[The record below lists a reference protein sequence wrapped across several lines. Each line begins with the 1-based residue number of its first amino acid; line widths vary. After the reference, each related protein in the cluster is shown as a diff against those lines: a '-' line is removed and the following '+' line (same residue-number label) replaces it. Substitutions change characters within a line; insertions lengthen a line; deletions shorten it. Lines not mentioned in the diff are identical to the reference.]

1 MKRTVNFL
9 GFYAFGW
16 EFPKEWSKNVSSEG
30 PSKFV
35 SLVQDANP
43 SMTEFSE
50 VKNTNE
56 TNGMEHGIVY
66 RRKISSKLT
75 SNSQIS
81 TKS

>member
-1 MKRTVNFL
+1 MTLNCTWNNGEKEQLTFWVSMP
-9 GFYAFGW
+9 FGW
-16 EFPKEWSKNVSSEG
+16 EFPKEWSKNVSTEG

-43 SMTEFSE
+43 SMTEFTE

-66 RRKISSKLT
+66 RRKISS
-75 SNSQIS
+75 
-81 TKS
+81 